1 MGPRLASATK
11 ASPIVNIEALSR
23 VPWARSRRRSK
34 RRTPL
39 PSTHDRAL
47 AHAPE
52 PGDPDDAALV
62 AAARGGERAAFGA
75 LYRRHA
81 RLVQAV
87 LLARVPPDGVEDLL
101 QDVFLQAMD
110 RLSSLRDDAAFA
122 SWIATIARRRAAD
135 WRRRRRDTV
144 ELSENMPSRSHEMER
159 NEAEAAIAAIAALPE
174 AYRETLM
181 LRLVAGLDGPT
192 IAARTG
198 LTHGSVRVNLHRG
211 AALLRE
217 RLGGSG
223 DA

>member
-1 MGPRLASATK
+1 M
-11 ASPIVNIEALSR
+11 
-23 VPWARSRRRSK
+23 
-34 RRTPL
+34 
-39 PSTHDRAL
+39 

-52 PGDPDDAALV
+52 PDEPDDAALV
-62 AAARGGERAAFGA
+62 AAARRGERAAFGA

-87 LLARVPPDGVEDLL
+87 LLARVSPDGVEDIL

-110 RLSSLRDDAAFA
+110 RLSSLRNDAAFA
-122 SWIATIARRRAAD
+122 GWIVTIARRRAAD

-144 ELSENMPSRSHEMER
+144 ELSDDMPAESHEQER
-159 NEAEAAIAAIAALPE
+159 TEAEEAIAAIAALPE

-181 LRLVAGLDGPT
+181 LRFVAGLDGPE

-211 AALLRE
+211 TTLLRE
-217 RLGGSG
+217 RLRGSR